1 MLPLLERLEVDPGEC
16 CCCCCGVDDGDVATV
31 ATTVVEEDAPD
42 DGCAAG
48 GGGGGGGDVGCA
60 EDAAEAPP
68 LLTGSSCIVADVA
81 AVSPGSDSLPTV
93 AVVVLVSAR
102 SSPCPRAFFSSAL
115 MLASSPFLGL
125 RDPAASNSGVTDGVF
140 DLRDVTTADAFS
152 TVLMGSLLDYTH

>member
-31 ATTVVEEDAPD
+31 ATTVVDDDAPD

-48 GGGGGGGDVGCA
+48 GGGGGGGGDVGCA
-60 EDAAEAPP
+60 DAAEAPP

-81 AVSPGSDSLPTV
+81 AVPPGSPGSDSLPTV

-102 SSPCPRAFFSSAL
+102 ARSSPCPRVFFSSARI
-115 MLASSPFLGL
+115 LAASPFLGL
-125 RDPAASNSGVTDGVF
+125 RDPAATSGVTDGVF
-140 DLRDVTTADAFS
+140 D
-152 TVLMGSLLDYTH
+152 G